1 MMYLLSFYPTMTKTM
16 IILISLLLAAF
27 LSASEQALKSASKN
41 NLRQMAEEG
50 SERAERAIAL
60 ADKPYRFLSAYM
72 ICIVFFGFIVISC
85 SLGLAEPPLSHYVS
99 THYDIKVWVIGVIAS
114 VFLGAFIYMVLGIFY
129 PRQIAMRHAE
139 GILMKMSGFMKF
151 FAAVCIP
158 FTVIN
163 KGLSAVLLKITGQ
176 GGIMREEEFSEE
188 EVMSMLEAG
197 QESGAL
203 KEEGKK
209 MIDQIFAFD
218 DKLAYEIMTP
228 RTDVF
233 LIDIQDD
240 KEEYTDELM
249 EMHYSRIPVC
259 DGDSDN
265 IIGILNIKD
274 YMIEAHQNGF
284 ENVDITNI
292 IREPVLVPDTKKI
305 DSLFFEL
312 QKDRQHIAILIDEYG
327 GFSGIVTME
336 DIVEEIVGD
345 IDDEFDEEE
354 PEIEKVSDTI
364 FYIDGSMD
372 LDDVNE
378 ETGSQL
384 VSEDNETVGGLIIEL
399 LGEIPED
406 GSAEEGSEKIEVEY
420 ENYKFIVESVRDRRI
435 ERVRMEIM
443 PPKEKDEDDS
453 RPD

>member
-1 MMYLLSFYPTMTKTM
+1 MYLLSFYPTMTKTM

>member
-233 LIDIQDD
+233 LIELIVYVTDDLLNDI
-240 KEEYTDELM
+240 L
-249 EMHYSRIPVC
+249 H
-259 DGDSDN
+259 GD
-265 IIGILNIKD
+265 
-274 YMIEAHQNGF
+274 Y
-284 ENVDITNI
+284 
-292 IREPVLVPDTKKI
+292 P
-305 DSLFFEL
+305 
-312 QKDRQHIAILIDEYG
+312 
-327 GFSGIVTME
+327 
-336 DIVEEIVGD
+336 
-345 IDDEFDEEE
+345 
-354 PEIEKVSDTI
+354 
-364 FYIDGSMD
+364 
-372 LDDVNE
+372 
-378 ETGSQL
+378 
-384 VSEDNETVGGLIIEL
+384 
-399 LGEIPED
+399 
-406 GSAEEGSEKIEVEY
+406 
-420 ENYKFIVESVRDRRI
+420 
-435 ERVRMEIM
+435 
-443 PPKEKDEDDS
+443 
-453 RPD
+453 